1 MAINDYPILIDVT
14 SGRLIRDINS
24 DVEINPRPFVQ
35 GDIYNVKVM
44 AVAPRPGRPIGRV
57 YDFTTLPSTLY
68 VALGDVGQRPESGT
82 FTLTYG
88 ANTTS
93 ALAYNA
99 TPTAVQTALN
109 ALASITS
116 AGGVSVS
123 GEAGG
128 PYQITF
134 TNTGVRTAI
143 SATTGA
149 LYPLTQAT
157 IYEARE
163 GTVSI
168 ASIQIVA
175 LDRQSAALAV
185 TFTDLASASGTV
197 TEIVAGNN
205 VTGQLEMQRVTISAD
220 AYDGTF
226 SLSFDDASTVALPY
240 NIEAIDLQAALV
252 AAGTWGAGV
261 TVSGTFPIWDITFG
275 GAAANKALATIDVS
289 GLKVPIGKQGELA
302 LNTAGIEAIVAGAE
316 LATTKLEVSAVID
329 AKHSTILQVD
339 AAVLNDGI
347 QNAPETGPA
356 SPTYYTAAEV
366 DNLLDD
372 YVTEASLSS
381 TLNDYVTE
389 TALATELSSYVSSA
403 ALASELAP
411 FAPIYAIANADQDF
425 YGGSGTAGPVSD
437 DDTLEF
443 SVDANCVYEVN
454 IYLLISANA
463 TSGSGFANQ
472 WSLPSGAVAYGR
484 WNRTYKNSTDI
495 RIMPGD
501 DMSGSGIVF
510 ESDETN
516 ALGIWNTCIIK
527 TAGTAGTATL
537 QGQSNFSDTL
547 EFHTR
552 KIGSYLTARK
562 LNV

>member
-14 SGRLIRDINS
+14 TGRLIRDINS

-44 AVAPRPGRPIGRV
+44 AVTPRPGRPIGRV
-57 YDFTTLPSTLY
+57 YDFTTLPSSLY

-88 ANTTS
+88 ANTTT

-99 TPTAVQTALN
+99 STTAVAAALN

-128 PYQITF
+128 PYQVTF
-134 TNTGVRTAI
+134 TNAGVRTAI

-163 GTVSI
+163 GTVDVS
-168 ASIQIVA
+168 SIQIIA
-175 LDRQSAALAV
+175 LDRQSAALAE
-185 TFTDLASASGTV
+185 TFTDLPAASGTV
-197 TEIVAGNN
+197 EEIIAGDN
-205 VTGQLEMQRVTISAD
+205 VTGQLEVQRVSISPD

-240 NIEAIDLQAALV
+240 NIEAVDLQAALV
-252 AAGTWGAGV
+252 TAGTWGAGV
-261 TVSGTFPIWDITFG
+261 TVSGQFPIWDITFG

-316 LATTKLEVSAVID
+316 LATTKLEVSAVIS
-329 AKHSTILQVD
+329 AKPATILQVD

-347 QNAPETGPA
+347 QNAPQTGPTA
-356 SPTYYTAAEV
+356 PTFYTASEV
-366 DNLLDD
+366 DALLLDYTTD
-372 YVTEASLSS
+372 ADV
-381 TLNDYVTE
+381 E
-389 TALATELSSYVSSA
+389 TKLD
-403 ALASELAP
+403 P
-411 FAPIYAIANADQDF
+411 FRPIYAIAEADQDF
-425 YGGSGTAGPVSD
+425 FGGDGVSGSFSD
-437 DDTLEF
+437 DDELTFFAEANSIYEVDIYTEF
-443 SVDANCVYEVN
+443 VTATDPPVSGIVDA
-454 IYLLISANA
+454 
-463 TSGSGFANQ
+463 Q
-472 WSLPSGAVAYGR
+472 WALPSGASAKGR
-484 WNRTYKNSTDI
+484 WVRWDQTVPSFTTSTLVS
-495 RIMPGD
+495 
-501 DMSGSGIVF
+501 MSGPGALIVHTGALSGGNTAGAYNKAVIV
-510 ESDETN
+510 
-516 ALGIWNTCIIK
+516 
-527 TAGTAGTATL
+527 TAGTAGNVTL
-537 QGQSNFSDTL
+537 QMRSSFLSL
-547 EFHTR
+547 SEKHTR
-552 KIGSYLTARK
+552 KAGSYLIARK
-562 LNV
+562 LDV